1 MSHSNDSA
9 TEYAWFLTGETIQ
22 ATFDEDIELSL
33 TSSPDSAANG
43 ITNSIPLVPSTH
55 SSLNPFD
62 TRKTTGP
69 FASLRT
75 AAGNVF
81 QGKDSQE
88 SSTDLPQYH
97 YQHNIRQYIRNR
109 THTHQDQPRKFQQ
122 TPASSPSQFSRQSP
136 VPLPKKHRL
145 VITNFRICSLQQIP
159 DGQHMIRIQIALG
172 TIATIALQE
181 PHRIIIT
188 LKFDS
193 PQFTILQHPPGSP
206 VVAEVMSN
214 LCRLVF
220 NIETRL
226 RFPYQMGSSIV
237 GDGRNS
243 KAKTKDD
250 GPVNASLWTAEE
262 IFTLSPKIHNN
273 ATTKNRNASISEDHH
288 LRKILGWTDGYDILN
303 EFKRLQFD
311 ETQWSVVN
319 LNEDFELSPTYPER
333 FIMPNAFLDSGNDLR
348 HPGTRYSSQQDYTS
362 SSPQPDSPSA
372 CIKQL
377 VAFRSNKRFPIVC
390 WKSPETGLILMR
402 SSQPMVG
409 FLGSRGAEDELYIRT
424 VLNTAARERRRS
436 HVTAKFA
443 PKLCIMDARA
453 ITSAI
458 ANGCKGGGREN
469 PGQYKDSVY

>member
-1 MSHSNDSA
+1 
-9 TEYAWFLTGETIQ
+9 
-22 ATFDEDIELSL
+22 
-33 TSSPDSAANG
+33 
-43 ITNSIPLVPSTH
+43 
-55 SSLNPFD
+55 
-62 TRKTTGP
+62 
-69 FASLRT
+69 
-75 AAGNVF
+75 
-81 QGKDSQE
+81 
-88 SSTDLPQYH
+88 
-97 YQHNIRQYIRNR
+97 
-109 THTHQDQPRKFQQ
+109 
-122 TPASSPSQFSRQSP
+122 
-136 VPLPKKHRL
+136 
-145 VITNFRICSLQQIP
+145 
-159 DGQHMIRIQIALG
+159 MIRIQIALG

-469 PGQYKDSVY
+469 PALLKAISTQSETTNWFTLLESTGWLNHVTELLKAASGRDGIVGKMLEANCSVLVVSANPDEVELRHLIEAGV